1 MKKTLNVIKNKINE
15 RGQIFLFQIQ
25 KMNFIKTMNFI
36 RNNVYNMVM

>member
-25 KMNFIKTMNFI
+25 KMNF
-36 RNNVYNMVM
+36 RNNVL